1 VRAARG
7 GGLDALLELD
17 AEAEAR
23 VPSPP
28 LRVASRRLGAQLL
41 RSAAVVWPDR
51 ALIGAY
57 RDASA
62 VTPRPV
68 AFGVVAGATGLAEPE
83 TARAYLYDEA
93 STVVA
98 AAVRLLPIDTAS
110 ALRLLASAEAEL
122 GRLAERAVAQA
133 AEPRSI
139 PASFA
144 PAHELRSLRHARL
157 EDGSLPPERALR
169 IGIGGLVGSGKSSL
183 VAALCR
189 ALAGEL
195 RLAVVTND
203 IYTSEDAAFLRRQ
216 GVLPDGRIAAVETVL
231 PAHRDSRRHHR
242 QPRSGRR
249 LEAAGDLDLD
259 PGRERR

>member
-1 VRAARG
+1 MTSLALLMLTDGRFPAGGYAHSAGLEAAVADGLEAGELPRFLADRLAAISAPDCALTVAAVRAARG

-68 AFGVVAGATGLAEPE
+68 AFGVVAAATGLAEPE

-157 EDGSLPPERALR
+157 EG
-169 IGIGGLVGSGKSSL
+169 
-183 VAALCR
+183 
-189 ALAGEL
+189 
-195 RLAVVTND
+195 RLFAT
-203 IYTSEDAAFLRRQ
+203 
-216 GVLPDGRIAAVETVL
+216 
-231 PAHRDSRRHHR
+231 
-242 QPRSGRR
+242 
-249 LEAAGDLDLD
+249 
-259 PGRERR
+259 